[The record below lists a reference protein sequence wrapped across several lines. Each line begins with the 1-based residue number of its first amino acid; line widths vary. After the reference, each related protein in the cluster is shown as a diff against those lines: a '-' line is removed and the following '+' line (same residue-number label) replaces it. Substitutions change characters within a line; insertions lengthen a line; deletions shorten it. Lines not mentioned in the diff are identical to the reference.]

1 MQKVH
6 QTRDVAYSPAQMF
19 ALVADIETYP
29 KFLPWCA
36 GARIRK
42 REGPAEKQIVTADM
56 IVAYTVFREKFTSRV
71 TLEPTENT
79 IDVAYV
85 EGPFRNLV
93 THWHFEPLAGGG
105 CRIHFDMEFEF
116 RSLALQALIN
126 AVFGKAFTRLMQAFI
141 DRADALYGASSVRA
155 ASE

>member
-6 QTRDVAYSPAQMF
+6 QTRDVAYSPAQMYE
-19 ALVADIETYP
+19 LVADIENYP

-42 REGPAEKQIVTADM
+42 REGPPEKQIVTADM
-56 IVAYTVFREKFTSRV
+56 IIAYTVFREKFTSRV
-71 TLEPTENT
+71 TFDLAACT

-93 THWHFEPLAGGG
+93 TRWRFEPLPGQG

-116 RSLALQALIN
+116 RSFALHALMN

-141 DRADALYGASSVRA
+141 DRADALYGAPAVRA